1 MDQITLFPPDSTEP
15 TYANDTYRSWN
26 ENILLDGGYIPGV
39 PAVKYVT
46 GNCYHNILTGW
57 LYTKVQNGKEYQLC
71 ELCNHKKLLRT
82 VTVTPAPCTYAW
94 NSGKVTKASTYNAAG
109 VKTYTCTKCGKTKT
123 EAIAKLVAKKGDVI
137 TIGKAK
143 YKVKSSSAVS
153 YVRTTSK
160 AKKIRIPSSVT
171 IGGKKYSVTFITA
184 KAFKA
189 NKKITSVI
197 IPRTVTTISAQ
208 AFYGCKALKK
218 ITIPASVKTI
228 GRRAFYNCKKL
239 KKIIIKTK
247 KLTNKTVGA
256 GAFGKINSKAKI
268 KVPKSKLKAYKKLLK
283 KKGITKKTQT
293 ITK

>member
-1 MDQITLFPPDSTEP
+1 M
-15 TYANDTYRSWN
+15 
-26 ENILLDGGYIPGV
+26 
-39 PAVKYVT
+39 
-46 GNCYHNILTGW
+46 LTGW
-57 LYTKVQNGKEYQLC
+57 LYTKVQDGKEYQLC

-82 VTVTPAPCTYAW
+82 VKVAPAPCTHAW
-94 NSGKVTKASTYNAAG
+94 NSGKVTKVSTYDAAG
-109 VKTYTCTKCGKTKT
+109 VKTYTCTKCGKTRT
-123 EAIAKLVAKKGDVI
+123 ESIAKLVAKKGDVI
-137 TIGKAK
+137 TIGKVK

-171 IGGKKYSVTFITA
+171 IGGKKYSVTSIA
-184 KAFKA
+184 ANAFKA

-218 ITIPASVKTI
+218 ITIPASVKIIGKKAFYGCKALKKITIPASVKTI
-228 GRRAFYNCKKL
+228 GKRAFYNCKKL

-256 GAFGKINSKAKI
+256 GAFGKINSKVI
-268 KVPKSKLKAYKKLLK
+268 VKVPQGKLKTYKKLLK

-293 ITK
+293 ITE